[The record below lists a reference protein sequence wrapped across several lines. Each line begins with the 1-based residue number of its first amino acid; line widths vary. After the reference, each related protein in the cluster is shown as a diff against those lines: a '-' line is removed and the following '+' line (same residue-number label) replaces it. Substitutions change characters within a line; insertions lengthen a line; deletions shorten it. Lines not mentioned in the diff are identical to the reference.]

1 MNPQAGSSDDGIEDI
16 DVCSLCCVRIA
27 VDNLMMRIQSDWDF
41 PEGDLSAMN
50 LSYEEP
56 GKHALR
62 FLLQW
67 VPNLV
72 VSHHYMRPYHHRG
85 KRRHDLSVCYIPWK
99 AKRGITVIRTLR
111 EVLYYW
117 KTSKT
122 NRQRP
127 LQTQ

>member
-85 KRRHDLSVCYIPWK
+85 KRQHDLSVCYIPWK
-99 AKRGITVIRTLR
+99 AKRGITVIRTRR
-111 EVLYYW
+111 EVHYYW
-117 KTSKT
+117 ETSKT